1 MSKLNYW
8 NATWSLD
15 EATCPCDVHFLQYLK
30 DRQAKGAAIFH
41 FGTGNHHIVG
51 LKAADDGADNAVLGI
66 TASPQEY
73 DDYVE
78 LLIQNPRLGRTY
90 KAYFGDIYQLDP
102 RLLPQFDYVTL
113 FHVGEFRGAE
123 NDRYGALTDLEMTLL
138 LADRRFA
145 RETRTLRLLGVYD
158 PTDGTVFARVVA
170 AVSVRDDV
178 WIEGSGGLFGGA
190 AFDTIGLLTRRDFL
204 YARLKIYF

>member
-15 EATCPCDVHFLQYLK
+15 EAQCPCDVHFLQYLAEK
-30 DRQAKGAAIFH
+30 QARNTAIFH

-51 LKAADDGADNAVLGI
+51 LKAAADGANNAVLGI

-78 LLIQNPRLGRTY
+78 LLIQNPRLGHTY

-102 RLLPQFDYVTL
+102 RLLPEFDYITL
-113 FHVGEFRGAE
+113 FHVGEFRTPD
-123 NDRYGALTDLEMTLL
+123 NDSYGALTDLEVTLL
-138 LADRRFA
+138 LADKVKAGGEILFYTGSYA
-145 RETRTLRLLGVYD
+145 YD
-158 PTDGTVFARVVA
+158 KAEAVA
-170 AVSVRDDV
+170 AELVKQRPFTPVADYK
-178 WIEGSGGLFGGA
+178 
-190 AFDTIGLLTRRDFL
+190 T
-204 YARLKIYF
+204 LKVDKKRA

>member
-15 EATCPCDVHFLQYLK
+15 EAQCPCDVHFLQYLK
-30 DRQAKGAAIFH
+30 DRQARNAAIFH

-51 LKAADDGADNAVLGI
+51 LKAAEDGANNAVLGI

-78 LLIQNPRLGRTY
+78 LLIKNPRLGHTY

-102 RLLPQFDYVTL
+102 RLLPELDYVTL
-113 FHVGEFRGAE
+113 FHVGEFRTSD
-123 NDRYGALTDLEMTLL
+123 NDGYGALTDLEVTLV
-138 LADRRFA
+138 LADKVKPGGEILFYTGSFA
-145 RETRTLRLLGVYD
+145 YDKAEAVAEQLVRQRPFAQVADYKTLKVYRKH
-158 PTDGTVFARVVA
+158 A
-170 AVSVRDDV
+170 
-178 WIEGSGGLFGGA
+178 
-190 AFDTIGLLTRRDFL
+190 
-204 YARLKIYF
+204 